1 MQKIIGIPQNR
12 ERVFTI
18 SIRNDIQKE
27 FIFPPKQE
35 LKLRLKD
42 MLEDEIEEK
51 YYLSQKLID
60 CFSSNGTGKY
70 PRGERFNQN
79 INKKNK
85 DIANSIITTEGNK
98 PTCNFIKVKNAT
110 KQGYQEAYEGD
121 SVNLSYP
128 NSNTRRGRVGNQ
140 VSQTLQCNDSMGVIE
155 NTRIRK
161 LTPRECFRLMG
172 FTDEEFD
179 KVSVGISNTQLYKMA
194 RKFNCCK
201 CAS

>member
-1 MQKIIGIPQNR
+1 MPIVNRLGGIFDKDGKAKQAGGIFDKDGLAPTLTDMQGGYRQPLII
-12 ERVFTI
+12 
-18 SIRNDIQKE
+18 
-27 FIFPPKQE
+27 
-35 LKLRLKD
+35 
-42 MLEDEIEEK
+42 
-51 YYLSQKLID
+51 
-60 CFSSNGTGKY
+60 
-70 PRGERFNQN
+70 
-79 INKKNK
+79 
-85 DIANSIITTEGNK
+85 
-98 PTCNFIKVKNAT
+98 KNAT
-110 KQGYQEAYEGD
+110 IQGYQEAYEGD